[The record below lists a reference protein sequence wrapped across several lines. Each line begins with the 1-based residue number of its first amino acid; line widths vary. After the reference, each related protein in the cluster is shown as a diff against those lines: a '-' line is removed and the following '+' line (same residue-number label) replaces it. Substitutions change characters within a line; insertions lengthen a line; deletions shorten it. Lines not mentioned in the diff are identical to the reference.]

1 MSTTHRTVSD
11 GKGLFVSTK
20 PSRTDRHQQ
29 MGKKIRVLVAD
40 DHTLVRRGIRA
51 LLEHADG
58 IEVIGEA
65 EDGQEALALVKRLQP
80 DVIVM
85 DISMPELDGIKA
97 TERIQALDIPTQV
110 VILSMYANVDLVKQ
124 ALQNGA
130 SGYVLKR
137 SATEELLQ
145 AVRTAQE
152 GKIYL
157 SALLDSIPDNDFP
170 TRH

>member
-1 MSTTHRTVSD
+1 
-11 GKGLFVSTK
+11 
-20 PSRTDRHQQ
+20 

-58 IEVIGEA
+58 IEVVGEA
-65 EDGQEALALVKRLQP
+65 EDGQEALAMVKRFQP
-80 DVIVM
+80 DVVVM
-85 DISMPELDGIKA
+85 DISMPQLDGIKA
-97 TERIQALDIPTQV
+97 TEQIQELGISTQV

-157 SALLDSIPDNDFP
+157 SALLDSLPGSDLINKH
-170 TRH
+170 TLRSKSN

>member
-1 MSTTHRTVSD
+1 MA
-11 GKGLFVSTK
+11 
-20 PSRTDRHQQ
+20 
-29 MGKKIRVLVAD
+29 KKIRILIAD

-58 IEVIGEA
+58 IEVVGEA
-65 EDGQEALALVKRLQP
+65 ENGQEALALVKRLQP
-80 DVIVM
+80 DVVVM

-97 TERIQALDIPTQV
+97 TEEIQALGISTRV
-110 VILSMYANVDLVKQ
+110 IILSMYANVDLVKQ

-145 AVRTAQE
+145 AVRTAQA

-157 SALLDSIPDNDFP
+157 STLLDSIPGSDIAS
-170 TRH
+170 RH

>member
-1 MSTTHRTVSD
+1 MLTAYRTGSA
-11 GKGLFVSTK
+11 GKGLSHITK
-20 PSRTDRHQQ
+20 PSLAYLRQQ

-58 IEVIGEA
+58 IEVVGEA
-65 EDGQEALALVKRLQP
+65 ENGQEALALVKRLQP
-80 DVIVM
+80 DVVVM

-97 TERIQALDIPTQV
+97 TEQIHALGISTHV

-145 AVRTAQE
+145 AVRTAQA

-157 SALLDSIPDNDFP
+157 SALLDPIPGND
-170 TRH
+170 TSNKN

>member
-1 MSTTHRTVSD
+1 MLTAYRTGSA
-11 GKGLFVSTK
+11 GKGLPNITK
-20 PSRTDRHQQ
+20 PSLAYLHQQ
-29 MGKKIRVLVAD
+29 MAKKIRVLVAD

-58 IEVIGEA
+58 IEVVGEA
-65 EDGQEALALVKRLQP
+65 ENGQEALTLVKRLQP

-97 TERIQALDIPTQV
+97 TEQIQALGISTHV

-145 AVRTAQE
+145 AVQTAQA

-157 SALLDSIPDNDFP
+157 SALLDSIPGNDISNKN
-170 TRH
+170 